1 MSFVIYKCKIFK
13 KIMGGIVVKW
23 LKKLFNKKEKQT
35 LRDKLI
41 EMYGEEA
48 GIYYDETCQG
58 RPIGGF
64 LETAAFIMMVEEARK
79 SLDKK

>member
-1 MSFVIYKCKIFK
+1 
-13 KIMGGIVVKW
+13 MGGIVVKW

-41 EMYGEEA
+41 EIYGEEA
-48 GIYYDETCQG
+48 GICYDETCQG

-64 LETAAFIMMVEEARK
+64 LETAAFTMMVEEARK

>member
-1 MSFVIYKCKIFK
+1 MR
-13 KIMGGIVVKW
+13 W
-23 LKKLFNKKEKQT
+23 LRKLFNKKETPKKT

-48 GIYYDETCQG
+48 GICYDETCQG

-64 LETAAFIMMVEEARK
+64 LETATFVMMVEEARK
-79 SLDKK
+79 SLEKK

>member
-1 MSFVIYKCKIFK
+1 
-13 KIMGGIVVKW
+13 MGGIVVKW
-23 LKKLFNKKEKQT
+23 LRKLFNKKEKQT

-48 GIYYDETCQG
+48 GICYDETCQG

-64 LETAAFIMMVEEARK
+64 L
-79 SLDKK
+79 